1 MREENLHFA
10 IKDRIEIEGKCYIVK
25 GKINFLN
32 EADGCNW
39 TEYKLVDVTN
49 SSNIRW
55 LSIDMV
61 YHEYAIYKAWQ
72 IQKKVDVEKRGYHL
86 ADEGIAK
93 VMDLAGNVDVEYT
106 NQVKYEEYED
116 ATEEKIISIEE
127 WNDEIEYSVGYYL
140 DANDIEREDRF
151 RERTKKVNTMTSTY
165 RTTQAR
171 NNSRSGFKR
180 GSVIFLPLFIIG
192 IMLIGKIFSV
202 INEVNLNKVISKD
215 SQFTYVTSITADID
229 NDQKADVYETSM
241 SVEETAKAILRMAG
255 SSVKNVDEN
264 LEDGTVA
271 IVTRTHYC
279 LVYEDENGQTLI
291 QVSTRKYA
299 YTSRQEPYRSRRST
313 YNYYRSYYYTT
324 SYAEDNKQYN
334 GNNAYEDYSGGT
346 VATDSNNRY
355 KTYSDTIKQDS
366 VASRSSSGG
375 GTSSGK

>member
-1 MREENLHFA
+1 MREESLHFA
-10 IKDRIEIEGKCYIVK
+10 IKDYIEIEGIGYIVE

-32 EADGCNW
+32 EVDGCNW
-39 TEYKLVDVTN
+39 TEYKLVNVTEP
-49 SSNIRW
+49 SDILW

-61 YHEYAIYKAWQ
+61 YHEYAIYKAWH
-72 IQKKVDVEKRGYHL
+72 IPKKGEIEKRGYHL
-86 ADEGIAK
+86 ADKGIAK

-106 NQVKYEEYED
+106 NQVKYQEYED
-116 ATEEKIISIEE
+116 VTEEKIISIEE
-127 WNDEIEYSVGYYL
+127 WDGEIEYSIGYYL
-140 DANDIEREDRF
+140 DADDIERKDRF
-151 RERTKKVNTMTSTY
+151 QETTKKVNTMASTY
-165 RTTQAR
+165 GATQVR

-180 GSVIFLPLFIIG
+180 GSVIFLALFIMG
-192 IMLIGKIFSV
+192 TMLIGKIFSA

-241 SVEETAKAILRMAG
+241 TVEEAAKAILRMAG
-255 SSVKNVDEN
+255 SSVKDVDEN

-271 IVTRTHYC
+271 IITKTHYC
-279 LVYEDENGQTLI
+279 LIYEDENGQTLI